1 MFCVIYLLEQYDLG
15 SGNMRILVVED
26 DVRII
31 KPIKEDLEHQQYVV
45 DVAYDGEE
53 AWELCSCEQYDLILL
68 DWMLPKLDGI
78 TLCQRLRQGGYT
90 GTIIVLTARGDK
102 RDKLTGLDSGAD
114 DYIVKPFDID
124 ELGARIRAHL
134 RRTNS
139 PKPQSLSIGD
149 LNVDLLSC
157 SIQFNHKKVDVTPT
171 EYRLLIT
178 FLKNP
183 GKTFSRRELIEKLWH
198 FDDAPTESA
207 IKSHIKGLRQKLVSA
222 GCDKNIVETVF
233 GFGYRLGGSAQNT

>member
-1 MFCVIYLLEQYDLG
+1 VD
-15 SGNMRILVVED
+15 SMRILVVED
-26 DVRII
+26 DLRII

-45 DVAYDGEE
+45 DLAHDGQE
-53 AWELCSCEQYDLILL
+53 AWELCNCEQYDLIVL
-68 DWMLPKLDGI
+68 DWMLPKIDGI
-78 TLCQRLRQGGYT
+78 DLCQRLRQNGFT
-90 GTIIVLTARGDK
+90 GTIMMLTARGEK
-102 RDKLTGLDSGAD
+102 CDKLKGLDSGAD

-134 RRTNS
+134 RRTNATIT
-139 PKPQSLSIGD
+139 QDLAVGD
-149 LNVDLLSC
+149 LSVDLRACTVRYLR
-157 SIQFNHKKVDVTPT
+157 KKVEVTPT

-207 IKSHIKGLRQKLVSA
+207 IKSHIKGLRQKLALA
-222 GCDKNIVETVF
+222 GCDKNVVETVF
-233 GFGYRLGGSAQNT
+233 GFGYRLNAAEQV

>member
-1 MFCVIYLLEQYDLG
+1 MITGC
-15 SGNMRILVVED
+15 MRILLVD
-26 DVRII
+26 DDIRII

-45 DVAYDGEE
+45 DLAFDGQE
-53 AWELCSCEQYDLILL
+53 AWELCSCEEYDLIVL
-68 DWMLPKLDGI
+68 DWMLPKIDGI
-78 TLCQRLRQGGYT
+78 DLCQRLRQRGFT
-90 GTIIVLTARGDK
+90 GTILMLTARGEK
-102 RDKLTGLDSGAD
+102 NDKLKGLDSGAD

-134 RRTNS
+134 RRINPS
-139 PKPQSLSIGD
+139 AAQSVTVGD
-149 LNVDLLSC
+149 LSVDLRACTISYM
-157 SIQFNHKKVDVTPT
+157 QKRVEVTPT

-207 IKSHIKGLRQKLVSA
+207 IKSHIKGMRQKLSLA

-233 GFGYRLGGSAQNT
+233 GFGYRLAAIEHEK